1 VDVVTSADLVID
13 DAAWRR
19 VSEDLIRKY
28 TVLPLKIQGKELTL
42 AMADPFNIVAIDDL
56 RFATGCSRIKV
67 VLAAERTLEAI
78 IQERLKSPGLL
89 KDILDN
95 GELYRKALEMID
107 QNQVPDLPPEDV
119 VEEPLSAHTIEVE
132 SESPPIISLVN
143 FIFIEAFNR
152 KASDIHVEPYQTV
165 LRIRY
170 RIDGVLY
177 TILTPPPR
185 LSMYIIS
192 RIKIMSGMDI
202 AKRMVAQDGHLA
214 LKIKGENIHFRVS
227 TLPTVYGEKCVL
239 RLIRKQKMLEDVD
252 ALGFS
257 PEVLAR
263 YKRVIRAAQG
273 MVLFTGPTGSGKTT
287 TLYASLNQINS
298 PDINV
303 VTLEDP
309 VESTLYGIN
318 HVQIRHGFGLE
329 FEDGLRAILRQ
340 DPDVIF
346 VGEIRDGV
354 VAEIAMQSAMTGHL
368 VFSTLHA
375 NSTAETFERLADM
388 GAEPFLISSTV
399 LAVVAQRLLRRICPD
414 CKAPQAPTPEEI
426 EEFGLDAAYLP
437 RGRHLPQGPGLPPVH
452 EHRLP
457 GPDRGLRG
465 AVHDARAAG
474 AREAAGR
481 GRRAAEGLRGVRG
494 PHHARGRPRQGAL
507 GYHHLPGGAPG
518 PGFRA
523 GYGVGGTAG
532 YSPHAHRPAP
542 AQRPPRRSR
551 GQRPRPGG
559 GLRRRRGRR
568 GRSGAHAGA
577 GHPGLPRG
585 GPALGARP
593 APPGGGRIPA
603 PGGPGRRGAA
613 GLRDGPPGALGPS
626 LERTLVVRA
635 RRAPPGHPEA
645 RPAQLRRVRREPLLR
660 AGSRAPAPP

>member
-1 VDVVTSADLVID
+1 MAVRMRLGEMLLEQGILDQATLDRALGLQKTTGRKLGTVLMQEGLLSEEVLLGFLRRQLNVDVVTSADLVID
-13 DAAWRR
+13 DAAWKR

-67 VLAAERTLEAI
+67 VLAAERTLESI
-78 IQERLKSPGLL
+78 IQERLKAPGLL

-107 QNQVPDLPPEDV
+107 QNQVPDLPPEEV

-143 FIFIEAFNR
+143 FIFLEAFNR

-263 YKRVIRAAQG
+263 YKRVIRSAQG

-309 VESTLYGIN
+309 VEST
-318 HVQIRHGFGLE
+318 
-329 FEDGLRAILRQ
+329 
-340 DPDVIF
+340 
-346 VGEIRDGV
+346 
-354 VAEIAMQSAMTGHL
+354 
-368 VFSTLHA
+368 
-375 NSTAETFERLADM
+375 
-388 GAEPFLISSTV
+388 
-399 LAVVAQRLLRRICPD
+399 
-414 CKAPQAPTPEEI
+414 
-426 EEFGLDAAYLP
+426 
-437 RGRHLPQGPGLPPVH
+437 
-452 EHRLP
+452 
-457 GPDRGLRG
+457 
-465 AVHDARAAG
+465 
-474 AREAAGR
+474 
-481 GRRAAEGLRGVRG
+481 
-494 PHHARGRPRQGAL
+494 
-507 GYHHLPGGAPG
+507 
-518 PGFRA
+518 
-523 GYGVGGTAG
+523 
-532 YSPHAHRPAP
+532 
-542 AQRPPRRSR
+542 
-551 GQRPRPGG
+551 
-559 GLRRRRGRR
+559 
-568 GRSGAHAGA
+568 
-577 GHPGLPRG
+577 
-585 GPALGARP
+585 
-593 APPGGGRIPA
+593 
-603 PGGPGRRGAA
+603 
-613 GLRDGPPGALGPS
+613 
-626 LERTLVVRA
+626 
-635 RRAPPGHPEA
+635 
-645 RPAQLRRVRREPLLR
+645 
-660 AGSRAPAPP
+660 